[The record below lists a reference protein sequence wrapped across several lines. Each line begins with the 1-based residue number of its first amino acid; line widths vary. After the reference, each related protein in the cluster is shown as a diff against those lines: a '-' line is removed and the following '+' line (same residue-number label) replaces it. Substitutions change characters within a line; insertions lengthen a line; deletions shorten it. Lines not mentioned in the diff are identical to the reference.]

1 MAASPEPTLVG
12 SFASQEDA
20 WVARERLEAAGITPI
35 TVEQEA
41 EGAWMV
47 HAPVDR
53 KGEALAELQVLEQ
66 RRRGPAI

>member
-1 MAASPEPTLVG
+1 MAGSPEPTLVG

-20 WVARERLEAAGITPI
+20 SIARERLEAAGIAPI

-41 EGAWMV
+41 EGVWMV

-53 KGEALAELQVLEQ
+53 KAEALAELQVLEQ